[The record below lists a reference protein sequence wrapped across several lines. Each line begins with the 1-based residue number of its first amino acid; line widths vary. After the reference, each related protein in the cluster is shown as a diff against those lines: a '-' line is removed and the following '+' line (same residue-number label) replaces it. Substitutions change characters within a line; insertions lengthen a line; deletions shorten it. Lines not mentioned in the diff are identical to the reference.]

1 MNQTLSLSQWLTA
14 SRPVTT
20 PVAWLGEY
28 TWTLGHLRHDVALLI
43 DHLRDQPGNRWALC
57 FENSYLFIVALL
69 ATLHSGKIP
78 VIPGH
83 NRAALLNV
91 QRSLF
96 DCVLSDKRL
105 GWNGPQFVVSTSHQ
119 MTTSTIAFD
128 DIASDAFIE
137 LFTSGS
143 TGQPKQIA
151 KPLISLDQE
160 ANMLATHFADR
171 LLGCRFVAS
180 VMPQHL
186 YGLTFR
192 IFLPMALGLPL
203 HAAMLWYSE
212 QLAALSHTYRYAF
225 VSSPAFLKRLDL
237 HLTPPPVEMI
247 LSAGGMLP
255 WQDVEKTS
263 TWLNIWPDE
272 IYGSTETGILA
283 WRYRQQDNIPWFTFS
298 DVHLSQESEGV
309 RVFSPL
315 IPAEGLV
322 LDDMLQFN
330 ENGQFHLIGRR
341 GRVVKIEEKRI
352 SLVEIEQRLL
362 ALDGIMDV
370 AAIPLI
376 RNGHQAIGV
385 VVVPNKEARQI
396 WQCSGG
402 KTLEL
407 SWRKALLPWL
417 EPVAV
422 PRYWRIIDEIPVNN
436 MNKRVYAQLQELFHD
451 TP

>member
-1 MNQTLSLSQWLTA
+1 
-14 SRPVTT
+14 
-20 PVAWLGEY
+20 
-28 TWTLGHLRHDVALLI
+28 
-43 DHLRDQPGNRWALC
+43 
-57 FENSYLFIVALL
+57 
-69 ATLHSGKIP
+69 
-78 VIPGH
+78 
-83 NRAALLNV
+83 
-91 QRSLF
+91 
-96 DCVLSDKRL
+96 
-105 GWNGPQFVVSTSHQ
+105 
-119 MTTSTIAFD
+119 
-128 DIASDAFIE
+128 
-137 LFTSGS
+137 
-143 TGQPKQIA
+143 QPKQIA

-376 RNGHQAIGV
+376 RNGRQAIGV